1 VGPGAREGVLRTF
14 FAVEIPEASRRAA
27 AALAERLRDEMA
39 GGGPG
44 DGGVR
49 WVRPEGY
56 HVTLR
61 FLGDTPAARLDAL
74 AVAVRRET
82 EGLVPFTLRL
92 GALGALPDARRARVV
107 VLEVEPREP
116 LERLAAAVERG
127 VVAAGFE
134 PERRPFN
141 GHLTLGR
148 VRGRRTPLLRGG
160 CEAPSFAVDAFVLF
174 RSEATPEG
182 SHYTP
187 LERFALGG
195 SASP

>member
-1 VGPGAREGVLRTF
+1 
-14 FAVEIPEASRRAA
+14 VEPIRAFLAIDLSDEARAA
-27 AALAERLRDEMA
+27 AAELVRRLRGRA
-39 GGGPG
+39 GSER
-44 DGGVR
+44 VR
-49 WVRPEGY
+49 WVRPENL

-61 FLGDTPAARLDAL
+61 FLGDVDPARTREIAAR
-74 AVAVRRET
+74 VRGEVD
-82 EGLVPFTLRL
+82 GIAPFELRL
-92 GALGALPDARRARVV
+92 GALHAFPSERRARVV
-107 VLEVEPREP
+107 ALAVEPEP
-116 LERLAAAVERG
+116 ELAALAAAVERG

-174 RSEATPEG
+174 RSEATPAG